1 MKDDGRRPSGLR
13 SAIEKLWRTRDELSF
28 SQIRLKHV
36 VYFLPLTIILIL
48 LDQRNTYFS
57 PQSAF
62 LGEDASLLAYVAYL
76 IGTIVVLLFCMK
88 KQAALHTLIIV
99 AAIGF
104 VLWLALP
111 EGDIKTGAMFIFQFG
126 IGGCAIFAT
135 YAHVFVLNNAERLL
149 SIFLV
154 TANYGL
160 FIVLYETG
168 AGGIALSAVLPGI
181 LLGVL
186 VFCIFSLRQEEY
198 PDTSEKIAVKA
209 PKGAYIVLF
218 CPFAQFTVNVF
229 GEEVVKACRTG
240 DNAMHGVGI
249 IAAVLLALV
258 IQVVFRRSVWYM
270 LNLFLFFT
278 LAGLLILALPGA
290 EEYHTLG
297 KTLFGIGDGFGYIM
311 TFYIIGI
318 VKRFYNDKFFWIITF
333 AVMLELLVSAVAAGA
348 VSALWPDALPVVAIA
363 IVFLFIAFFM
373 TLSPTIQRNI
383 FDADWIYDFNLP
395 DIVYEGARNKRAR
408 MLENFDLSPREKQV
422 AEQLLLG
429 LSVRQ
434 IAFKLGVRESTVKGY
449 SKTLYRKLEISSR
462 VELFARFAAADKAPP
477 E

>member
-1 MKDDGRRPSGLR
+1 MAPHGLR
-13 SAIEKLWRTRDELSF
+13 SSIRKLWRTRDELSF
-28 SQIRLKHV
+28 SQVRLKHI

-57 PQSAF
+57 PQSDF
-62 LGEDASLLAYVAYL
+62 LGQDASLLAYVAYL
-76 IGTIVVLLFCMK
+76 TGTIVVLLFCMK
-88 KQAALHTLIIV
+88 KQAALYTLTFI
-99 AAIGF
+99 AAVGF
-104 VLWLALP
+104 VFWLALP
-111 EGDIKTGAMFIFQFG
+111 VGDAKTCAMFIFQFG

-135 YAHVFVLNNAERLL
+135 YAHVFVLNNAERLV

-154 TANYGL
+154 AANYGL
-160 FIVLYETG
+160 FIYLHETG
-168 AGGIALSAVLPGI
+168 VSGVALSVILPGI

-186 VFCIFSLRQEEY
+186 IFCIFSLRKEEY

-229 GEEVVKACRTG
+229 GEEVVKACETG
-240 DNAMHGVGI
+240 DDAMRGI
-249 IAAVLLALV
+249 GTIAAVLLALI

-278 LAGLLILALPGA
+278 LAGILLLALPGA
-290 EEYHTLG
+290 EDYHTLA

-333 AVMLELLVSAVAAGA
+333 SVMLELLISAIIAGA
-348 VSALWPDALPVVAIA
+348 VAFLWPDALPAVAIA

-395 DIVYEGARNKRAR
+395 DIVYEGERNKRAVV
-408 MLENFDLSPREKQV
+408 LDTFKLSPREKEV
-422 AEQLLLG
+422 AEQILLG
-429 LSVRQ
+429 LPVKQ
-434 IAFKLGVRESTVKGY
+434 IAFRLGVRESTVKGY
-449 SKTLYRKLEISSR
+449 SKTLYRKLDINSR
-462 VELFARFAAADKAPP
+462 SELFARFAVPERTNGDAP
-477 E
+477 